1 MMSADTKRR
10 LVSST
15 SHAGFLHHELATA
28 LIGQEQCSVGRK
40 GAYHGRSKTRV
51 KSSET
56 CGGKKGRESK
66 THFPTE
72 VFQLGNKK
80 HVDTPGVEYLKERF
94 SSIV

>member
-72 VFQLGNKK
+72 VK